1 MNAIQKF
8 AELSDAMAYEPA
20 EEMGAA
26 TARPACPAFAT
37 GETAAGEQTLAAQSC
52 TPSKIAGVPIHHAI
66 MPGGK
71 TIALLKTLQTSAC
84 EKDCYYCCFRA
95 GRDFKRTT
103 FTPDEL
109 AQGFMSMVRARTVS
123 GLFLSSGVAGGGL
136 RTQDR
141 LIDTAEIL
149 RHKMGFRGYLH
160 LKIMPGAEQAQVER
174 AMMLADRV
182 SINLEAPNT
191 GRLARLAPNK
201 TFMEELLTPLQ
212 WVEHIRQ
219 TQPAHLGWNGRW
231 PSSTTQFVVG
241 GAGESDLELLT
252 TTAYL
257 NRAVH
262 LARAY
267 YSGFSPVKDTPLE
280 NLPAINPWRQ
290 HRLYQASFLLRDY
303 GFDLEEMPFQPE
315 GNLPVEIDPKLAWAR
330 ANLSETPVE
339 INQAERQALMRIPG
353 IGPQTAQ
360 SILAARVK
368 NPLRTINDLRGL
380 GVCVERAIPFLL
392 LDGHRPAQ
400 QLALF

>member
-1 MNAIQKF
+1 MDVIQKM
-8 AELSDAMAYEPA
+8 AELSVMMAYEPA
-20 EEMGAA
+20 EETSPGDL
-26 TARPACPAFAT
+26 TPCTVLP
-37 GETAAGEQTLAAQSC
+37 TAASALTGQTCQPA
-52 TPSKIAGVPIHHAI
+52 KMNGVPIHHAV

-71 TIALLKTLQTSAC
+71 SIALLKTLQTSAC

-95 GRDFKRTT
+95 GRDFRRTT

-109 AQGFMSMVRARTVS
+109 AQGFMAMVQARVVS

-149 RHKMGFRGYLH
+149 RHKLGFRGYLH

-174 AMMLADRV
+174 AMMLSDRV

-191 GRLARLAPNK
+191 ACLSRLAPHK
-201 TFMEELLTPLQ
+201 MFMEELLRPLQ
-212 WVEHIRQ
+212 WVEAIRR
-219 TQPAHLGWNGRW
+219 TQPAELGWNGRW

-241 GAGESDLELLT
+241 GAGETDLELLT

-267 YSGFSPVKDTPLE
+267 YSGFSPVKDTPME

-303 GFDLEEMPFQPE
+303 GFDLEDIPFQPG
-315 GNLPVEIDPKLAWAR
+315 GNLPVEVDPKLAWAR
-330 ANLSETPVE
+330 ANLSDAPVE
-339 INQAERQALMRIPG
+339 INQAERLDLLRIPG
-353 IGPQTAQ
+353 IGPKTAQ
-360 SILAARVK
+360 TILAARHTGR
-368 NPLRTINDLRGL
+368 LHSLGELRGL
-380 GVCVERAIPFLL
+380 GVQVNRAAPFLL
-392 LDGHRPAQ
+392 LDGHRPPE
-400 QLALF
+400 QLSLW